1 MKRQIAIIAA
11 MAKNRVIGRAGRI
24 PWDLPEDRA
33 HFRELTMGNVIVMG
47 RRTYEEIGHP
57 LPGRITY
64 ILSSTRWF
72 EEENCHT
79 VSSLSEVLGREPDR
93 DIFICG
99 GASLYQEALP
109 LADRIYLTELL
120 WEVAGDTY
128 FPQIDE
134 RIFCETDRTAIKDRC
149 SKGTISFITYEK
161 RNGYVE

>member
-109 LADRIYLTELL
+109 LADRIYLTELF
-120 WEVAGDTY
+120 WEMAGDR
-128 FPQIDE
+128 QRE
-134 RIFCETDRTAIKDRC
+134 RRKKGPFFFIFWA
-149 SKGTISFITYEK
+149 
-161 RNGYVE
+161 